1 MMQNLGGTTVKRPF
15 EPFGSEGRFF
25 QVLRRVSKRN
35 LIIYDEEGKYM
46 TEIQLTFPD
55 GAVKSFAAGTKPIEV
70 AAGISKSLAKKA
82 VSAKLNGQYVGMNDA
97 IENDGEFALITT
109 SDDEALEL
117 LRHSASHLLAQ
128 ALKRIPKFANMHFG
142 VGPFI
147 DNGFYYDTDNGS
159 GNQVSIDDFA
169 EIEAMMHKI
178 VAEDLPIVSREI
190 SRDEALTLFKNDPYK
205 IELIN
210 DLPAD
215 EKITIAVQGDH
226 VELDKGGLVPSTGW
240 VKHFKLTSVAGAYW
254 RGKSSNPMMQR
265 IYGIAEWKQA
275 DVDAEVKRREEA
287 KERDHRTIGRDLDLF
302 FTSQEVGSG
311 LPVWLPN
318 GATIRR
324 QVERYIIDKE
334 LANGYQHVYTPVLSN
349 LNLYKTSGHWDH
361 YREDMFPPMDMGDG
375 EFLELRP
382 MNCPSHIMV
391 FKHKPRS
398 YRELPMRIAEL
409 GMMHR
414 YEKSGALTGLSRV
427 REMTLNDGH
436 TFVEPEKLEEEFKS
450 ILTMMMEVYRDFD
463 ITDYRFRLS
472 YRDPKNTEK
481 YFDDD
486 DMWEKSQ
493 AQLKRAM
500 DDLNLDYFEAEG
512 EAAFYGPKLDVQ
524 TKTALGGE
532 ETMSTIQ
539 LDFLLPERFNLTYIG
554 ADGQDNHRP
563 VMLHRGIVGTM
574 ERFTAYLIEMYKG
587 AFPTWLAPLQVQII
601 PVNVDA
607 HGEYSRDIQQKLQAA
622 GLRAH
627 VETKDAKMGYLIRE
641 AQTNKIPYTLV
652 LGDSEVDGQTVTVRK
667 YGEDKTQ
674 TMSFEDFQNIIL
686 TDVSHYSR
694 EVND

>member
-1 MMQNLGGTTVKRPF
+1 MA
-15 EPFGSEGRFF
+15 
-25 QVLRRVSKRN
+25 
-35 LIIYDEEGKYM
+35 
-46 TEIQLTFPD
+46 EISLTFPD
-55 GAVKSFAAGTKPIEV
+55 GAIKNFDEGIKPIGV
-70 AAGISKSLAKKA
+70 AESISKSLAKKS
-82 VSAKLNGQYVGMNDA
+82 VSGKINGSYIGMNDV
-97 IENDGEFALITT
+97 ITESGDFQLITT
-109 SDDEALEL
+109 SDSEALDL

-128 ALKRIPKFANMHFG
+128 ALKRIPKFANIHFG

-147 DNGFYYDTDNGS
+147 ENGFYYDTDNGA
-159 GNQVSIDDFA
+159 GNQVSIEDFP

-178 VAEDLPIVSREI
+178 VKEDLPILSREI
-190 SRDEALTLFKNDPYK
+190 TRDEALEMFADDPYK
-205 IELIN
+205 VELVN

-226 VELDKGGLVPSTGW
+226 IELDKGGLVPSTGW
-240 VKHFKLTSVAGAYW
+240 IKHFKLTSVAGAYW
-254 RGKSSNPMMQR
+254 RGNSSNPMMQR
-265 IYGIAEWKQA
+265 VYGTAFWKAA
-275 DVDAEVKRREEA
+275 DVEAEIARREEA
-287 KERDHRTIGRDLDLF
+287 KERDHRVIGRDLDLF

-324 QVERYIIDKE
+324 QVERYITDKE
-334 LANGYQHVYTPVLSN
+334 LSNGYQHVYTPVLSN

-391 FKHKPRS
+391 FNHKPRS

-450 ILTMMMEVYRDFD
+450 ILTMMMGVYRDFN
-463 ITDYRFRLS
+463 IKDYRFRLS

-486 DMWEKSQ
+486 EMWEKSQ
-493 AQLKRAM
+493 KQLKTAM
-500 DDLNLDYFEAEG
+500 DDLGLDYFEAEG

-524 TKTALGGE
+524 TKTALGNE
-532 ETMSTIQ
+532 ETLSTIQ
-539 LDFLLPERFNLTYIG
+539 LDFLLPERFDLKYIG
-554 ADGQDNHRP
+554 RDGLDNHRP

-587 AFPTWLAPLQVQII
+587 AFPTWLSPLQVQII
-601 PVNVDA
+601 PVNLGA
-607 HGEYSRDIQQKLQAA
+607 HGDYAKTVQQKLQDA
-622 GLRAH
+622 GLRAN

-652 LGDSEVDGQTVTVRK
+652 LGDSEVDTDTVTVRK
-667 YGEDKTQ
+667 YGEAKTV
-674 TMSFEDFQNIIL
+674 TMSFNEFQNLIL
-686 TDVSHYSR
+686 SDVSNYSR
-694 EVND
+694 ESEPAK

>member
-1 MMQNLGGTTVKRPF
+1 MA
-15 EPFGSEGRFF
+15 
-25 QVLRRVSKRN
+25 
-35 LIIYDEEGKYM
+35 
-46 TEIQLTFPD
+46 EISLTFPD
-55 GAVKSFAAGTKPIEV
+55 GAIKNFDEGIKPIGV
-70 AAGISKSLAKKA
+70 AESISKSLAKKS
-82 VSAKLNGQYVGMNDA
+82 VSGKINGSYIGMNDV
-97 IENDGEFALITT
+97 ITESGDFQLITT
-109 SDDEALEL
+109 SDSEALDL

-128 ALKRIPKFANMHFG
+128 ALKRIPKFANIHFG

-147 DNGFYYDTDNGS
+147 ENGFYYDTDNGA
-159 GNQVSIDDFA
+159 GNQVSIEDFP

-178 VAEDLPIVSREI
+178 VKEDLPILSREI
-190 SRDEALTLFKNDPYK
+190 TRDEALEMFADDPYK
-205 IELIN
+205 VELVN

-226 VELDKGGLVPSTGW
+226 IELDKGGLVPSTGW
-240 VKHFKLTSVAGAYW
+240 IKYFKLTSVAGAYW
-254 RGKSSNPMMQR
+254 RGNSSNPMMQR
-265 IYGIAEWKQA
+265 VYGTAFWKAA
-275 DVDAEVKRREEA
+275 DVEAEIARREEA
-287 KERDHRTIGRDLDLF
+287 KERDHRVIGRDLDLF

-324 QVERYIIDKE
+324 QVERYITDKE
-334 LANGYQHVYTPVLSN
+334 LSNGYQHVYTPVLSN

-391 FKHKPRS
+391 FNHKPRS

-450 ILTMMMEVYRDFD
+450 ILTMMMGVYRDFN
-463 ITDYRFRLS
+463 IKDYRFRLS

-486 DMWEKSQ
+486 EMWEKSQ
-493 AQLKRAM
+493 KQLKTAM
-500 DDLNLDYFEAEG
+500 DDLGLDYFEAEG

-524 TKTALGGE
+524 TKTALGNE
-532 ETMSTIQ
+532 ETLSTIQ
-539 LDFLLPERFNLTYIG
+539 LDFLLPERFDLKYIG
-554 ADGQDNHRP
+554 RDGLDNHRP

-587 AFPTWLAPLQVQII
+587 AFPTWLSPLQVQII
-601 PVNVDA
+601 PVNLGA
-607 HGEYSRDIQQKLQAA
+607 HGDYAKTVQQKLQDA
-622 GLRAH
+622 GLRAN

-652 LGDSEVDGQTVTVRK
+652 LGDSEVDTDTVTVRK
-667 YGEDKTQ
+667 YGEAKTV
-674 TMSFEDFQNIIL
+674 TMSFNEFQNLIL
-686 TDVSHYSR
+686 SDVANYSR
-694 EVND
+694 ESEPAK

>member
-1 MMQNLGGTTVKRPF
+1 MA
-15 EPFGSEGRFF
+15 
-25 QVLRRVSKRN
+25 
-35 LIIYDEEGKYM
+35 
-46 TEIQLTFPD
+46 EISLTFPD
-55 GAVKSFAAGTKPIEV
+55 GAIKKFDEGIKPIGV
-70 AAGISKSLAKKA
+70 AESISKSLAKKS
-82 VSAKLNGQYVGMNDA
+82 VSGKINGSYVGMNDV
-97 IENDGEFALITT
+97 ITESGDFQLITT
-109 SDDEALEL
+109 SDNEALDL

-128 ALKRIPKFANMHFG
+128 ALKRIPKFANIHFG

-147 DNGFYYDTDNGS
+147 ENGFYYDTDNGA
-159 GNQVSIDDFA
+159 GNQVSIEDFS

-178 VAEDLPIVSREI
+178 VKEDLPILSREI
-190 SRDEALTLFKNDPYK
+190 TRDEALEIFADDPYK
-205 IELIN
+205 IELVN
-210 DLPAD
+210 DLPVD

-240 VKHFKLTSVAGAYW
+240 IKHFKLTSVAGAYW
-254 RGKSSNPMMQR
+254 RGNSSNPMMQR
-265 IYGIAEWKQA
+265 VYGTAFWKAA
-275 DVDAEVKRREEA
+275 DVEAEIARREEA
-287 KERDHRTIGRDLDLF
+287 KERDHRVIGRDLDLF

-324 QVERYIIDKE
+324 QVERYITDKE
-334 LANGYQHVYTPVLSN
+334 LSNGYQHVYTPVLSN

-391 FKHKPRS
+391 FNHKPRS

-450 ILTMMMEVYRDFD
+450 ILTMMMGVYRDFN
-463 ITDYRFRLS
+463 IKDYRFRLS

-493 AQLKRAM
+493 KQLKTAM
-500 DDLNLDYFEAEG
+500 DDLGLDYFEAEG

-524 TKTALGGE
+524 TKTALGNE
-532 ETMSTIQ
+532 ETLSTIQ
-539 LDFLLPERFNLTYIG
+539 LDFLLPERFDLKYIG
-554 ADGQDNHRP
+554 RDGLDNHRP

-587 AFPTWLAPLQVQII
+587 AFPTWLSPLQVQII
-601 PVNVDA
+601 PVNLGA
-607 HGEYSRDIQQKLQAA
+607 HGNYANAVQQKLQDA
-622 GLRAH
+622 GLRAN

-652 LGDSEVDGQTVTVRK
+652 LGDSEVDSNTVTVRK
-667 YGEDKTQ
+667 YGDTKTV
-674 TMSFEDFQNIIL
+674 TMSYDEFQYLIL
-686 TDVSHYSR
+686 SDVSNYSR
-694 EVND
+694 ETESTK

>member
-1 MMQNLGGTTVKRPF
+1 MA
-15 EPFGSEGRFF
+15 
-25 QVLRRVSKRN
+25 
-35 LIIYDEEGKYM
+35 
-46 TEIQLTFPD
+46 EISLTFPD
-55 GAVKSFAAGTKPIEV
+55 GAIKKFDEGIKPIGV
-70 AAGISKSLAKKA
+70 AESISKSLAKKS
-82 VSAKLNGQYVGMNDA
+82 VSGKINGSYIGMNDV
-97 IENDGEFALITT
+97 ITESGDFQLITT
-109 SDDEALEL
+109 SDSEALDL

-128 ALKRIPKFANMHFG
+128 ALKRIPKFANIHFG

-147 DNGFYYDTDNGS
+147 ENGFYYDTDNGA
-159 GNQVSIDDFA
+159 GNQVSIEDFP

-178 VAEDLPIVSREI
+178 VKEDLPILSREI
-190 SRDEALTLFKNDPYK
+190 TRDEALEMFADDPYK
-205 IELIN
+205 VELVN
-210 DLPAD
+210 DLPVD

-226 VELDKGGLVPSTGW
+226 IELDKGGLVPSTGW
-240 VKHFKLTSVAGAYW
+240 IKHFKLTSVAGAYW
-254 RGKSSNPMMQR
+254 RGDSSNPMMQR
-265 IYGIAEWKQA
+265 VYGTAFWKAA
-275 DVDAEVKRREEA
+275 DVEAEIARREEA
-287 KERDHRTIGRDLDLF
+287 KERDHRVIGRDLDLF

-324 QVERYIIDKE
+324 QVERYITDKE
-334 LANGYQHVYTPVLSN
+334 LSNGYQHVYTPVLSN

-391 FKHKPRS
+391 FNHKPRS

-450 ILTMMMEVYRDFD
+450 ILTMMMGVYRDFN
-463 ITDYRFRLS
+463 IKDYRFRLS

-486 DMWEKSQ
+486 EMWEKSQ
-493 AQLKRAM
+493 KQLKTAM
-500 DDLNLDYFEAEG
+500 DDLGLDYFEAEG

-524 TKTALGGE
+524 TKTAIGNE
-532 ETMSTIQ
+532 ETLSTIQ
-539 LDFLLPERFNLTYIG
+539 LDFLLPERFDLKYIG
-554 ADGQDNHRP
+554 RDGLDNHRP

-587 AFPTWLAPLQVQII
+587 AFPTWLSPLQVQII
-601 PVNVDA
+601 PVNLGA
-607 HGEYSRDIQQKLQAA
+607 HGNYANAVQQKLQDA
-622 GLRAH
+622 GLRAN

-652 LGDSEVDGQTVTVRK
+652 LGDSEVDSNTVTVRK
-667 YGEDKTQ
+667 YGDTKTV
-674 TMSFEDFQNIIL
+674 TMSYDEFQYLIL
-686 TDVSHYSR
+686 SDVSNYSR
-694 EVND
+694 ETE

>member
-1 MMQNLGGTTVKRPF
+1 M
-15 EPFGSEGRFF
+15 SEI
-25 QVLRRVSKRN
+25 K
-35 LIIYDEEGKYM
+35 
-46 TEIQLTFPD
+46 LTFPD
-55 GAVKSFAAGTKPIEV
+55 GAVKEFPAGTTPLVV
-70 AAGISKSLAKKA
+70 AESISKSLAKKS
-82 VSAKLNGQYVGMNDA
+82 VSAKLDGAYVGMHDVIPA
-97 IENDGEFALITT
+97 SGDFQLITT
-109 SDDEALEL
+109 ADDEALDL

-128 ALKRIPKFANMHFG
+128 ALKRLPKFANMHFG

-147 DNGFYYDTDNGS
+147 ENGFYYDTDNGA
-159 GNQVSIDDFA
+159 GNQVTVEDFA

-178 VAEDLPIVSREI
+178 AKEDLPIVSREV
-190 SRDEALTLFKNDPYK
+190 SRDEALAMFADDPYK
-205 IELIN
+205 VELIS
-210 DLPAD
+210 DLPEDAT
-215 EKITIAVQGDH
+215 ITIAVQGDH

-240 VKHFKLTSVAGAYW
+240 LKHFKLTSVAGAYW

-265 IYGIAEWKQA
+265 VYGIAEWKQA
-275 DVDAEVKRREEA
+275 DVEAELQRREEA
-287 KERDHRTIGRDLDLF
+287 KERDHRTIGRDMDLF

-324 QVERYIIDKE
+324 QVERYITDKE

-398 YRELPMRIAEL
+398 YRELPIRIAEL

-450 ILTMMMEVYRDFD
+450 ILTMMMEVYRDFN

-486 DMWEKSQ
+486 EMWEKSQ

-500 DDLNLDYFEAEG
+500 DDLGLDYYEAEG

-524 TKTALGGE
+524 TKTALGNE

-601 PVNVDA
+601 PVNLGA
-607 HGEYSRDIQQKLQAA
+607 HGAYAEQIKKQLQDT
-622 GLRAH
+622 GLRAN

-652 LGDSEVDGQTVTVRK
+652 LGDSEVEGQTVTVRK
-667 YGEDKTQ
+667 YGEEKTT
-674 TMSFEDFQNIIL
+674 TMPIADFQAEIL
-686 TDVSHYSR
+686 ADVANYSR
-694 EVND
+694 NTKTN

>member
-1 MMQNLGGTTVKRPF
+1 
-15 EPFGSEGRFF
+15 
-25 QVLRRVSKRN
+25 
-35 LIIYDEEGKYM
+35 M

-82 VSAKLNGQYVGMNDA
+82 VSAKLNGQYVGLNDA
-97 IENDGEFALITT
+97 LENDGEFALITT

-318 GATIRR
+318 GATIR
-324 QVERYIIDKE
+324 
-334 LANGYQHVYTPVLSN
+334 
-349 LNLYKTSGHWDH
+349 
-361 YREDMFPPMDMGDG
+361 
-375 EFLELRP
+375 
-382 MNCPSHIMV
+382 
-391 FKHKPRS
+391 
-398 YRELPMRIAEL
+398 
-409 GMMHR
+409 
-414 YEKSGALTGLSRV
+414 
-427 REMTLNDGH
+427 
-436 TFVEPEKLEEEFKS
+436 
-450 ILTMMMEVYRDFD
+450 
-463 ITDYRFRLS
+463 
-472 YRDPKNTEK
+472 
-481 YFDDD
+481 
-486 DMWEKSQ
+486 
-493 AQLKRAM
+493 
-500 DDLNLDYFEAEG
+500 
-512 EAAFYGPKLDVQ
+512 
-524 TKTALGGE
+524 
-532 ETMSTIQ
+532 
-539 LDFLLPERFNLTYIG
+539 
-554 ADGQDNHRP
+554 
-563 VMLHRGIVGTM
+563 
-574 ERFTAYLIEMYKG
+574 
-587 AFPTWLAPLQVQII
+587 
-601 PVNVDA
+601 
-607 HGEYSRDIQQKLQAA
+607 
-622 GLRAH
+622 
-627 VETKDAKMGYLIRE
+627 
-641 AQTNKIPYTLV
+641 
-652 LGDSEVDGQTVTVRK
+652 
-667 YGEDKTQ
+667 
-674 TMSFEDFQNIIL
+674 
-686 TDVSHYSR
+686 
-694 EVND
+694 

>member
-1 MMQNLGGTTVKRPF
+1 MA
-15 EPFGSEGRFF
+15 
-25 QVLRRVSKRN
+25 
-35 LIIYDEEGKYM
+35 
-46 TEIQLTFPD
+46 EISLTFPD
-55 GAVKSFAAGTKPIEV
+55 GAIKKFDEGIKPIGV
-70 AAGISKSLAKKA
+70 AESISKSLAKKS
-82 VSAKLNGQYVGMNDA
+82 VSGKINGSYIGMNDV
-97 IENDGEFALITT
+97 ITESGDFQLITT
-109 SDDEALEL
+109 SDSEALDL

-128 ALKRIPKFANMHFG
+128 ALKRIPKFANIHFG

-147 DNGFYYDTDNGS
+147 ENGFYYDTDNGA
-159 GNQVSIDDFA
+159 GNQVSIEDFP

-178 VAEDLPIVSREI
+178 VKEDLPILSREI
-190 SRDEALTLFKNDPYK
+190 TRDEALEIFADDPYK
-205 IELIN
+205 VELVN
-210 DLPAD
+210 DLPVD

-226 VELDKGGLVPSTGW
+226 IELDKGGLVPSTGW
-240 VKHFKLTSVAGAYW
+240 IKHFKLTSVAGAYW
-254 RGKSSNPMMQR
+254 RGDSSNPMMQR
-265 IYGIAEWKQA
+265 VYGTAFWKAADIEAEIA
-275 DVDAEVKRREEA
+275 RREEA
-287 KERDHRTIGRDLDLF
+287 KERDHRVIGRDLDLF

-324 QVERYIIDKE
+324 QVERYITDKE
-334 LANGYQHVYTPVLSN
+334 LSNGYQHVYTPVLSN

-391 FKHKPRS
+391 FNHKPRS

-450 ILTMMMEVYRDFD
+450 ILTMMMGVYRDFN
-463 ITDYRFRLS
+463 IKDYRFRLS

-486 DMWEKSQ
+486 EMWEKSQ
-493 AQLKRAM
+493 KQLKTAM
-500 DDLNLDYFEAEG
+500 DDLGLDYFEAEG

-524 TKTALGGE
+524 TKTALGNE
-532 ETMSTIQ
+532 ETLSTIQ
-539 LDFLLPERFNLTYIG
+539 LDFLLPERFDLKYIG
-554 ADGQDNHRP
+554 RDGLDNHRP

-587 AFPTWLAPLQVQII
+587 AFPTWLSPLQVQII
-601 PVNVDA
+601 PVNLGA
-607 HGEYSRDIQQKLQAA
+607 HGNYANAVQQKLQDA
-622 GLRAH
+622 GLRAN

-652 LGDSEVDGQTVTVRK
+652 LGDSEVDSNTVTVRK
-667 YGEDKTQ
+667 YGDTKTV
-674 TMSFEDFQNIIL
+674 TMSYDEFQYLIL
-686 TDVSHYSR
+686 SDVSNYSR
-694 EVND
+694 ETE

>member
-1 MMQNLGGTTVKRPF
+1 
-15 EPFGSEGRFF
+15 
-25 QVLRRVSKRN
+25 
-35 LIIYDEEGKYM
+35 
-46 TEIQLTFPD
+46 
-55 GAVKSFAAGTKPIEV
+55 IEV

>member
-1 MMQNLGGTTVKRPF
+1 M
-15 EPFGSEGRFF
+15 SEI
-25 QVLRRVSKRN
+25 K
-35 LIIYDEEGKYM
+35 
-46 TEIQLTFPD
+46 LTFPD
-55 GAVKSFAAGTKPIEV
+55 GAVKEFPAGTTPLVV
-70 AAGISKSLAKKA
+70 AESISKSLAKKS
-82 VSAKLNGQYVGMNDA
+82 VSAKLDGAYVGMHDVIPA
-97 IENDGEFALITT
+97 SGDFQLITMA
-109 SDDEALEL
+109 DDEALDL

-128 ALKRIPKFANMHFG
+128 ALKRLPKFANMHFG

-147 DNGFYYDTDNGS
+147 ENGFYYDTDNGA
-159 GNQVSIDDFA
+159 GNQVTVEDFA

-178 VAEDLPIVSREI
+178 AKEDLPIVSREV
-190 SRDEALTLFKNDPYK
+190 SRDEALAMFADDPYK
-205 IELIN
+205 VELIS
-210 DLPAD
+210 DLPEDAT
-215 EKITIAVQGDH
+215 ITIAVQGDH

-240 VKHFKLTSVAGAYW
+240 LKHFKLTSVAGAYW

-275 DVDAEVKRREEA
+275 DVEAELQRREEA
-287 KERDHRTIGRDLDLF
+287 KERDHRTIGRDMDLF

-324 QVERYIIDKE
+324 QVERYITDKE

-361 YREDMFPPMDMGDG
+361 YREDMFPPMDMDDG

-398 YRELPMRIAEL
+398 YRELPIRIAEL

-450 ILTMMMEVYRDFD
+450 ILTMMMEVYRDFN

-486 DMWEKSQ
+486 EMWEKSQ

-500 DDLNLDYFEAEG
+500 DDLGLDYYEAEG

-524 TKTALGGE
+524 TKTALGNE

-601 PVNVDA
+601 PVNLGA
-607 HGEYSRDIQQKLQAA
+607 HGAYAEQIKKQLQDA
-622 GLRAH
+622 GLRAN

-652 LGDSEVDGQTVTVRK
+652 LGDSEVEGQTVTVRK
-667 YGEDKTQ
+667 YGEEKTT
-674 TMSFEDFQNIIL
+674 TMPIADFQAEIL
-686 TDVSHYSR
+686 ADVANYSR
-694 EVND
+694 NTKTN

>member
-1 MMQNLGGTTVKRPF
+1 MA
-15 EPFGSEGRFF
+15 
-25 QVLRRVSKRN
+25 
-35 LIIYDEEGKYM
+35 
-46 TEIQLTFPD
+46 EISLTFPD
-55 GAVKSFAAGTKPIEV
+55 GAIKKFDEGIKPIGV
-70 AAGISKSLAKKA
+70 AESISKSLAKKS
-82 VSAKLNGQYVGMNDA
+82 VSGKINGSYIGMNDV
-97 IENDGEFALITT
+97 ITESGDFQLITT
-109 SDDEALEL
+109 SDSEALDL

-128 ALKRIPKFANMHFG
+128 ALKRIPKFANIHFG

-147 DNGFYYDTDNGS
+147 ENGFYYDTDNGA
-159 GNQVSIDDFA
+159 GNQVSIEDFP
-169 EIEAMMHKI
+169 EIEAMMQKI
-178 VAEDLPIVSREI
+178 VKEDLPILSREI
-190 SRDEALTLFKNDPYK
+190 TRDEALEIFADDPYK
-205 IELIN
+205 VELVN
-210 DLPAD
+210 DLPVD

-226 VELDKGGLVPSTGW
+226 IELDKGGLVPSTGW
-240 VKHFKLTSVAGAYW
+240 IKHFKLTSVAGAYW
-254 RGKSSNPMMQR
+254 RGDSSNPMMQR
-265 IYGIAEWKQA
+265 VYGTAFWKAA
-275 DVDAEVKRREEA
+275 DVEAEIARREEA
-287 KERDHRTIGRDLDLF
+287 KERDHRVIGRDLDLF

-324 QVERYIIDKE
+324 QVERYITDKE
-334 LANGYQHVYTPVLSN
+334 LSNGYQHVYTPVLSN

-391 FKHKPRS
+391 FNHKPRS

-450 ILTMMMEVYRDFD
+450 ILTMMMGVYRDFN
-463 ITDYRFRLS
+463 IKDYRFRLS

-486 DMWEKSQ
+486 EMWEKSQ
-493 AQLKRAM
+493 KQLKTAM
-500 DDLNLDYFEAEG
+500 DDLGLDYFEAEG

-524 TKTALGGE
+524 TKTALGNE
-532 ETMSTIQ
+532 ETLSTIQ
-539 LDFLLPERFNLTYIG
+539 LDFLLPERFDLKYIG
-554 ADGQDNHRP
+554 RDGLDNHRP

-587 AFPTWLAPLQVQII
+587 AFPTWLSPLQVQII
-601 PVNVDA
+601 PVNLGA
-607 HGEYSRDIQQKLQAA
+607 HGNYANAVQQKLQDA
-622 GLRAH
+622 GLRAN

-652 LGDSEVDGQTVTVRK
+652 LGDSEVDSNTVTVRK
-667 YGEDKTQ
+667 YGDTKTV
-674 TMSFEDFQNIIL
+674 TMSYDEFQYLIL
-686 TDVSHYSR
+686 SDVSNYSR
-694 EVND
+694 ETE

>member
-1 MMQNLGGTTVKRPF
+1 M
-15 EPFGSEGRFF
+15 SELEL
-25 QVLRRVSKRN
+25 V
-35 LIIYDEEGKYM
+35 
-46 TEIQLTFPD
+46 FPD
-55 GAVKSFAAGTKPIEV
+55 GAIKTFAAGTKPLDV
-70 AAGISKSLAKKA
+70 AESISKSLAKKS
-82 VSAKLNGQYVGMNDA
+82 VSAKLNGAYVGMHDVIPA
-97 IENDGEFALITT
+97 SGQFQLITT
-109 SDDEALEL
+109 SDDEALDL

-128 ALKRIPKFANMHFG
+128 ALKRIPKFSNIHFG

-147 DNGFYYDTDNGS
+147 ENGFYYDTDNGA
-159 GNQVSIDDFA
+159 GNQVSVEDFA

-178 VAEDLPIVSREI
+178 VKEDLPIVSREI
-190 SRDEALTLFKNDPYK
+190 TREEALSMFKDDPYK
-205 IELIN
+205 VELIN
-210 DLPAD
+210 DLPAE

-226 VELDKGGLVPSTGW
+226 IELDKGGLVPSTSW
-240 VKHFKLTSVAGAYW
+240 IKHFKLVSVAGAYW
-254 RGKSSNPMMQR
+254 RGDSSNHMMQR
-265 IYGIAEWKQA
+265 IYGTAFWKAA
-275 DVDAEVKRREEA
+275 DVEAELQRRQEA
-287 KERDHRTIGRDLDLF
+287 KERDHRNIGRDLDLF

-324 QVERYIIDKE
+324 QVERYIVDKE
-334 LANGYQHVYTPVLSN
+334 LSNDYLHVYTPILSN
-349 LNLYKTSGHWDH
+349 LNLYKTSGHWEH

-382 MNCPSHIMV
+382 MNCPSHIMIY
-391 FKHKPRS
+391 KHKPRS

-450 ILTMMMEVYRDFD
+450 ILKMMMEVYEDFN

-472 YRDPKNTEK
+472 YRDPKNTAK

-486 DMWEKSQ
+486 EMWEKSQ
-493 AQLKRAM
+493 KQLKTAM
-500 DDLNLDYFEAEG
+500 DDLGLDYFEAEG

-532 ETMSTIQ
+532 ETLSTIQ
-539 LDFLLPERFNLTYIG
+539 LDFLLPERFDLSYIG
-554 ADGQDNHRP
+554 EDGKDNHRP

-587 AFPTWLAPLQVQII
+587 AFPTWLSPLQVQII
-601 PVNVDA
+601 PVNLGA
-607 HGEYSRDIQQKLQAA
+607 HGDYARRIQQQLQVA
-622 GLRAH
+622 GLRAN

-641 AQTNKIPYTLV
+641 AQTKKVPYTLV
-652 LGDSEVDGQTVTVRK
+652 LGDNEVADETVTVRQ
-667 YGEDKTQ
+667 YGSEKTE
-674 TMSFEDFQNIIL
+674 TISIAAFEKLIL
-686 TDVSHYSR
+686 ADVARYSR
-694 EVND
+694 ETAVE

>member
-1 MMQNLGGTTVKRPF
+1 
-15 EPFGSEGRFF
+15 
-25 QVLRRVSKRN
+25 
-35 LIIYDEEGKYM
+35 M

-97 IENDGEFALITT
+97 LENDGEFALITT

-500 DDLNLDYFEAEG
+500 DDLDLDYFEAEG

-607 HGEYSRDIQQKLQAA
+607 HGEYSRDVQQKLQAA

>member
-1 MMQNLGGTTVKRPF
+1 M
-15 EPFGSEGRFF
+15 SEI
-25 QVLRRVSKRN
+25 S
-35 LIIYDEEGKYM
+35 
-46 TEIQLTFPD
+46 LTFPD
-55 GAVKSFAAGTKPIEV
+55 GAVKRFDETTTHLAV
-70 AAGISKSLAKKA
+70 AASISKSLAKKS
-82 VSAKLNGQYVGMNDA
+82 VSAKLNGEYVGMNDIIPA
-97 IENDGEFALITT
+97 SGDFQLITT
-109 SDDEALEL
+109 SDDEAVSL

-147 DNGFYYDTDNGS
+147 DNGFYYDTDNGA
-159 GNQVSIDDFA
+159 GNQVSVEDFS

-178 VAEDLPIVSREI
+178 VAEDLPIVSRELT
-190 SRDEALTLFKNDPYK
+190 RDEALKTFSEDPYK
-205 IELIN
+205 VELIS
-210 DLPAD
+210 DLPVD

-240 VKHFKLTSVAGAYW
+240 IKHFKLTSVAGAYW

-275 DVDAEVKRREEA
+275 DVDAEVQRREEA

-324 QVERYIIDKE
+324 QVERYITDKE

-382 MNCPSHIMV
+382 MNCPSHITV

-450 ILTMMMEVYRDFD
+450 ILTMMMGVYRDFD

-500 DDLNLDYFEAEG
+500 DDLKLDYFEAEG

-587 AFPTWLAPLQVQII
+587 AFPTWLSPLQVQII
-601 PVNVDA
+601 PVNLGA
-607 HGEYSRDIQQKLQAA
+607 HGDYATSVQKHLQDA
-622 GLRAH
+622 GLRAN

-652 LGDSEVDGQTVTVRK
+652 LGDSEVDNNTVTVRR
-667 YGEDKTQ
+667 YGQDKTE
-674 TMSFEDFQNIIL
+674 TMSYSAFQNLIL
-686 TDVSHYSR
+686 EDVSNYSR
-694 EVND
+694 QMPNN